1 MAHILIADD
10 EPGIRTGLVAICMAG
25 GHRTSEAGT
34 GAETLRVAAAERP
47 DLVLLDLRM
56 PEGDGLEVLPKLA
69 AMVMAASGGTCFD
82 SMIQSVNRN
91 IDKAEQEKRLTEDKI
106 QQFQRDIGA
115 DSVKMKMIDD
125 HDTIVAEIAAKSSSI
140 ATPSVPGMR

>member
-69 AMVMAASGGTCFD
+69 AMDDAPAVVILSGFADVRTAVQAMRLGAAT
-82 SMIQSVNRN
+82 V
-91 IDKAEQEKRLTEDKI
+91 L
-106 QQFQRDIGA
+106 
-115 DSVKMKMIDD
+115 
-125 HDTIVAEIAAKSSSI
+125 
-140 ATPSVPGMR
+140 